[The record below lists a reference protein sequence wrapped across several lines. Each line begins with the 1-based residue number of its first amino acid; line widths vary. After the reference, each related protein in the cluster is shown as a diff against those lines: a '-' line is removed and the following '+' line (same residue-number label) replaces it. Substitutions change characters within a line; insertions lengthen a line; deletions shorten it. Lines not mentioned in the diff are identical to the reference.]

1 MNVICL
7 TYFACLLWYEEKK
20 VLVEK
25 DILVEGID
33 FSYFNKKSNVKLFL
47 DSYGY
52 SVIRKEIAPYL
63 LRSKVL
69 VGVLYSFL
77 RIIFTLYTL

>member
-33 FSYFNKKSNVKLFL
+33 FSYFNKKKQCEALS
-47 DSYGY
+47 
-52 SVIRKEIAPYL
+52 
-63 LRSKVL
+63 
-69 VGVLYSFL
+69 
-77 RIIFTLYTL
+77 